1 MSSRPLN
8 KSLTPSPTERG
19 DADPSP
25 CERDREKLAP
35 LSVGEGSAGKAETIR
50 AEALRLGFSACGF
63 AKAGRVSAE
72 MEARV
77 RQWLDSGGNA
87 GMAYMANHL
96 DMRIDPRLLMPDV
109 KTIVSVALNYAP
121 AQRLPEG
128 EPQISAYALGK
139 DYHEVVKHKLRQ
151 LAAFS
156 LSHSPSPTGRVDAK
170 PKGDN
175 EDALSPL
182 SAGEGATGEAQ
193 IYCDTAPV
201 LERYWAVQAGLG
213 WIGRNHQL
221 IIPHAGSMF
230 FLGELFLDFELPY
243 DKPMENRCGTCHRCV
258 DACPTGALRRGRQF
272 FDASLCLSY
281 QTIENRGELSE
292 EAKAAMG
299 DMFYGCDRCQT
310 ACPWNRFAKPNAT
323 PELQPNDE
331 LLHMT
336 REKWHNLSI
345 EDYRRIFKG
354 SAVKRAKYEGIKRNI
369 ENLK

>member
-8 KSLTPSPTERG
+8 
-19 DADPSP
+19 
-25 CERDREKLAP
+25 
-35 LSVGEGSAGKAETIR
+35 KAETIR
-50 AEALRLGFSACGF
+50 AEALHLGFSACGF
-63 AKAGRVSAE
+63 AKAGRVSEE
-72 MEARV
+72 MEARLH
-77 RQWLDSGGNA
+77 QWLANGGNA
-87 GMAYMANHL
+87 DMAYMANHI
-96 DMRIDPRLLMPDV
+96 DMRLDPRLLMPGV

-121 AQRLPEG
+121 ARHLPDG

-139 DYHEVVKHKLRQ
+139 DYHEVVKAKL
-151 LAAFS
+151 FS
-156 LSHSPSPTGRVDAK
+156 LAQFCMSSACGDTSGCSFRVF
-170 PKGDN
+170 
-175 EDALSPL
+175 
-182 SAGEGATGEAQ
+182 
-193 IYCDTAPV
+193 CDTAPV

-213 WIGRNHQL
+213 WIGKNHQL

-230 FLGELFLDFELPY
+230 FLGELFLDIELPY
-243 DKPMENRCGTCHRCV
+243 DKPMPSRCGTCHRCV
-258 DACPTGALRRGRQF
+258 DACPTGALGGSWRSPRVQESETSKRHSQF

-299 DMFYGCDRCQT
+299 DTFYGCDRCQT
-310 ACPWNRFAKPNAT
+310 ACPWNRLAKPNTT

-336 REKWHNLSI
+336 REKWHNLTVD
-345 EDYRRIFKG
+345 DYRRIFKG